1 MTIAVMPGDG
11 RDIAET
17 LGRYFEAQRVA
28 FRIEELS
35 NGMLYI
41 GVDADGQRASV
52 AVSFDDAAFD
62 AYRQWDVVQKRHS
75 PTRIAVE
82 FEKLRQRRNTTALA
96 GDFRINRF

>member
-1 MTIAVMPGDG
+1 MTIAVLPGDR

-17 LGRYFEAQRVA
+17 LGRYFEARHVP

-41 GVDADGQRASV
+41 GFDAEGQRASV
-52 AVSFDDAAFD
+52 TVSFDDEALD
-62 AYRQWDVVQKRHS
+62 AYTQWDIVQKRRS
-75 PTRIAVE
+75 LARIAVE
-82 FEKLRQRRNTTALA
+82 FEKLMQRRHGTALA